1 MGVAK
6 VAIIGR
12 PNVGKSSIFNWLI
25 GERVSI
31 VDSVAGVTRDRVS
44 FLLDIGLEG
53 VDEKYLVPEVVSNRS
68 EDGDDDSDAFGSEGG
83 ELLDFVDEDVPIDQE
98 GAVDGPDFS
107 EQDSEHN
114 SGDGDSEDDAEF
126 VEADEFSF
134 DDEED
139 EEGSSDVP
147 KISARYIELTDSGG
161 IGIVDKDDLSEDV
174 EQQIQAAIDLAD
186 LILFVVDARDG
197 LAPLDEY
204 VAERLRKLRIPI
216 ILVANKCDGENQEYD
231 SQEFHRFGWD
241 VVPVSAKQKRGR
253 VALMDAIEK
262 ALPVSA
268 FFDDGKDV
276 SEPEMKIA
284 IVGRRNVGKS
294 TFVNTLAQEERVIA
308 SPIPG
313 TTRDCVDVR
322 FEMDGKSFIAIDT
335 PGFMRK
341 KSIGSDL
348 DFYALTR
355 AERSIRM
362 ADVVFMFFDC
372 SLQIAKMDKQLV
384 SLIESYNKPCIF
396 VVNKW
401 DKMVEYKMPT
411 GRWAEYLRETF
422 ATMWHVPIAFI
433 TGMTGKNVQKLLQ
446 HANALYK
453 QSKMRVPTNKL
464 NKLVTAALNHTP
476 PPLFHF
482 HKPKIY
488 YATQIS
494 VSPPTIVLF
503 CNMPD
508 AFSPSYRRFLLNV
521 IRDELPIG
529 EVPIRLW
536 FRKRES
542 DDVKDEIDSK
552 RIS

>member
-12 PNVGKSSIFNWLI
+12 PNVGKSSIFNWLV

-68 EDGDDDSDAFGSEGG
+68 DDGDDDSDAFDSEGE
-83 ELLDFVDEDVPIDQE
+83 ELLDFVDEDVPINQE
-98 GAVDGPDFS
+98 GVGDGPDFS
-107 EQDSEHN
+107 EQGSEN
-114 SGDGDSEDDAEF
+114 NGRDGDSEDDSEF

-134 DDEED
+134 DGEED
-139 EEGSSDVP
+139 EEERSDVP
-147 KISARYIELTDSGG
+147 QISARYIELTDSGG

>member
-12 PNVGKSSIFNWLI
+12 PNVGKSSIFNWLV

-31 VDSVAGVTRDRVS
+31 VDSVPGVTRDRVS
-44 FLLDIGLEG
+44 FVLDIGLEG
-53 VDEKYLVPEVVSNRS
+53 VDPKYLVPEITEPPKNRAIVADPDLS
-68 EDGDDDSDAFGSEGG
+68 QA
-83 ELLDFVDEDVPIDQE
+83 DVEASAQE
-98 GAVDGPDFS
+98 REV
-107 EQDSEHN
+107 EQNES
-114 SGDGDSEDDAEF
+114 DDAKTERDEPRISVRY
-126 VEADEFSF
+126 VEL
-134 DDEED
+134 
-139 EEGSSDVP
+139 
-147 KISARYIELTDSGG
+147 IDSGG

-174 EQQIQAAIDLAD
+174 ERQIQAAIDLAD
-186 LILFVVDARDG
+186 LVLFVVDARDG
-197 LAPLDEY
+197 IAPLDEY
-204 VAERLRKLRIPI
+204 VAERLRKLRVPI
-216 ILVANKCDGENQEYD
+216 VLVANKCDGETQEYD
-231 SQEFHRFGWD
+231 SREFHQFGWG

-253 VALMDAIEK
+253 VALMDAIER
-262 ALPVSA
+262 ALPISA
-268 FFDDGKDV
+268 FFDDNADDLN
-276 SEPEMKIA
+276 EPEMKIA

-294 TFVNTLAQEERVIA
+294 TFVNSLAREERVIA
-308 SPIPG
+308 SPVPG

-322 FEMDGKSFIAIDT
+322 FQMNGKSFIAIDT

-341 KSIGSDL
+341 KSVGNDL

-355 AERSIRM
+355 AERSIRT

-372 SLQIAKMDKQLV
+372 SSRIAKMDKQLV
-384 SLIESYNKPCIF
+384 SFIESHNKPCIF

-401 DKMVEYKMPT
+401 DKMVEYNMPT

-433 TGMTGKNVQKLLQ
+433 TGKTGKNAEKLLQ
-446 HANALYK
+446 RAGALFR
-453 QSKMRVPTNKL
+453 QSRMRIPTNRL
-464 NKLVTAALNHTP
+464 NRLVTAALNHTP
-476 PPLFHF
+476 PPLFHYR
-482 HKPKIY
+482 KPKIY

-521 IRDELPIG
+521 FRDELPIG

-536 FRKRES
+536 FRKREAE
-542 DDVKDEIDSK
+542 DGKDEIDS
-552 RIS
+552 RRVT

>member
-1 MGVAK
+1 M
-6 VAIIGR
+6 
-12 PNVGKSSIFNWLI
+12 
-25 GERVSI
+25 
-31 VDSVAGVTRDRVS
+31 
-44 FLLDIGLEG
+44 
-53 VDEKYLVPEVVSNRS
+53 
-68 EDGDDDSDAFGSEGG
+68 
-83 ELLDFVDEDVPIDQE
+83 
-98 GAVDGPDFS
+98 
-107 EQDSEHN
+107 
-114 SGDGDSEDDAEF
+114 
-126 VEADEFSF
+126 
-134 DDEED
+134 
-139 EEGSSDVP
+139 
-147 KISARYIELTDSGG
+147 
-161 IGIVDKDDLSEDV
+161 
-174 EQQIQAAIDLAD
+174 AD

-268 FFDDGKDV
+268 FFDDGKDI

>member
-98 GAVDGPDFS
+98 DAVDGPDFS

>member
-1 MGVAK
+1 MGIAK

-12 PNVGKSSIFNWLI
+12 PNVGKSSIFNWLV

-31 VDSVAGVTRDRVS
+31 VDSVAGVTRDRIS

-53 VDEKYLVPEVVSNRS
+53 VDERYLVPEVVSN
-68 EDGDDDSDAFGSEGG
+68 EDQELDAVDEEVGGDLVNFEDDDAPFVA
-83 ELLDFVDEDVPIDQE
+83 LKDFEDVESQNRNEIDE
-98 GAVDGPDFS
+98 NA
-107 EQDSEHN
+107 
-114 SGDGDSEDDAEF
+114 A
-126 VEADEFSF
+126 A
-134 DDEED
+134 EED
-139 EEGSSDVP
+139 SCSPEDLELDVSQP
-147 KISARYIELTDSGG
+147 KISARYIELIDSGG
-161 IGIVDKDDLSEDV
+161 IGIVDKDDLSADV

-204 VAERLRKLRIPI
+204 VADKLRKLSVPI
-216 ILVANKCDGENQEYD
+216 ILVANKCDGET
-231 SQEFHRFGWD
+231 QEFDSREFYRFGWG
-241 VVPVSAKQKRGR
+241 VVSVSAKQKRGR
-253 VALMDAIEK
+253 VSLMDAIEK

-268 FFDDGKDV
+268 FFDTGENY

-401 DKMVEYKMPT
+401 DKMVQYGMPT
-411 GRWAEYLRETF
+411 GRWADYLRETF
-422 ATMWHVPIAFI
+422 GTMWHVPIAFI

-446 HANALYK
+446 HAMSLYR
-453 QSKMRVPTNKL
+453 QSKQRVPTNRL
-464 NKLVTAALNHTP
+464 NKLITAALNHTP
-476 PPLFHF
+476 PPLFHY

-536 FRKRES
+536 FRKREA
-542 DDVKDEIDSK
+542 DDNKDEIDRK
-552 RIS
+552 RLS

>member
-98 GAVDGPDFS
+98 DAVDGPDFS
-107 EQDSEHN
+107 EQDSEHK

-446 HANALYK
+446 QANALYK

>member
-107 EQDSEHN
+107 EQDSEHD

-134 DDEED
+134 DDGED

-268 FFDDGKDV
+268 FFDDGKDI

>member
-216 ILVANKCDGENQEYD
+216 ILVANKCDGGNQEYD

-284 IVGRRNVGKS
+284 IVGRR
-294 TFVNTLAQEERVIA
+294 
-308 SPIPG
+308 
-313 TTRDCVDVR
+313 
-322 FEMDGKSFIAIDT
+322 
-335 PGFMRK
+335 
-341 KSIGSDL
+341 
-348 DFYALTR
+348 
-355 AERSIRM
+355 
-362 ADVVFMFFDC
+362 
-372 SLQIAKMDKQLV
+372 
-384 SLIESYNKPCIF
+384 
-396 VVNKW
+396 
-401 DKMVEYKMPT
+401 
-411 GRWAEYLRETF
+411 
-422 ATMWHVPIAFI
+422 
-433 TGMTGKNVQKLLQ
+433 
-446 HANALYK
+446 
-453 QSKMRVPTNKL
+453 
-464 NKLVTAALNHTP
+464 
-476 PPLFHF
+476 
-482 HKPKIY
+482 
-488 YATQIS
+488 
-494 VSPPTIVLF
+494 
-503 CNMPD
+503 
-508 AFSPSYRRFLLNV
+508 
-521 IRDELPIG
+521 
-529 EVPIRLW
+529 
-536 FRKRES
+536 
-542 DDVKDEIDSK
+542 
-552 RIS
+552 

>member
-107 EQDSEHN
+107 EQDSEHD

-134 DDEED
+134 DDGED

-231 SQEFHRFGWD
+231 SLEFHRFGWD

>member
-98 GAVDGPDFS
+98 DAVDGPDFS

-284 IVGRRNVGKS
+284 IVGRRYVGKS